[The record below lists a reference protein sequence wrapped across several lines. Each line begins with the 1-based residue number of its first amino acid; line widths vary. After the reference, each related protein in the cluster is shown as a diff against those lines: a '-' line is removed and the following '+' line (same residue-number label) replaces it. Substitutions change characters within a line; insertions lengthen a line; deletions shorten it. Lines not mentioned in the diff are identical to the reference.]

1 MKRHVHEAVVVESE
15 RVGHGQE
22 TVVLLPVERERVRRP
37 VGEVAGVRVRV
48 VLEGD
53 AELFVDACADVAMVS
68 RPVAREEGGRDC
80 TRSRAARQI
89 CPETRSGRG

>member
-1 MKRHVHEAVVVESE
+1 MVVESE

-53 AELFVDACADVAMVS
+53 AELFVDA
-68 RPVAREEGGRDC
+68 
-80 TRSRAARQI
+80 
-89 CPETRSGRG
+89 

>member
-1 MKRHVHEAVVVESE
+1 LTLRRRGQSAGRCDDDERIRRHVHEAVVVESE

-53 AELFVDACADVAMVS
+53 AELFVDA
-68 RPVAREEGGRDC
+68 
-80 TRSRAARQI
+80 
-89 CPETRSGRG
+89 